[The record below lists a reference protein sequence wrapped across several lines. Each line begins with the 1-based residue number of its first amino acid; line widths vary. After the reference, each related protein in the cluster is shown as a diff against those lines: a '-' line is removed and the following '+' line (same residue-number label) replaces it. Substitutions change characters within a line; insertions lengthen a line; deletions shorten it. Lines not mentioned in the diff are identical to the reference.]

1 MRNMEKSSRRR
12 WHPSY
17 VFLGVINSFNYKIR
31 VWCLTVLSK
40 HKPWGTLVTDF
51 AKRLGSLGLACGS
64 VGLPYMV
71 VGCGGI
77 SLNWGGPGT
86 NCLTSLRML
95 WVFSLPIKV
104 VLTDRAGEEEVKCC
118 VQCGFHGT
126 PQAPIFAWQEDHPGL

>member
-1 MRNMEKSSRRR
+1 MRNMEKNSRRR

-51 AKRLGSLGLACGS
+51 AKRLGSLALPVETWRFLACGS

-77 SLNWGGPGT
+77 SLNWGTWNKLLDFFENAIG
-86 NCLTSLRML
+86 
-95 WVFSLPIKV
+95 
-104 VLTDRAGEEEVKCC
+104 
-118 VQCGFHGT
+118 
-126 PQAPIFAWQEDHPGL
+126 IFFTYKSSPD